1 MPLSTYI
8 FDAPAHAHLTPYL
21 AALHGTCI
29 THDHLIDVFLPP
41 LNNDKLLAWWKSK
54 IADTNLVIILLLNE
68 SEPGTRARGHEL
80 VGAALLRIP
89 EAQTSP
95 FRAIVDNILVLP
107 RFRRQGGARTLI
119 QALQSQALCMS
130 RPMLVSFF
138 LFFILCSVPF
148 PRAELLRDFPG
159 LIVFS
164 ADTLCRNQTKTAG
177 TEAGSVGEQ
186 VLKHFGFKE
195 VGRIPNYAIS
205 PADHTKRDQTILCK
219 DLLTS

>member
-8 FDAPAHAHLTPYL
+8 FDAPAHTHLTPYL

-29 THDHLIDVFLPP
+29 THDHLIDAFLPP
-41 LNNDKLLAWWKSK
+41 LNNDKLLGWWKSK
-54 IADTNLVIILLLNE
+54 IADANLVIIILLNE
-68 SEPGTRARGHEL
+68 SEPGTRAKGHEL

-89 EAQTSP
+89 EAETSP
-95 FRAIVDNILVLP
+95 FRAVVDNILVLP

-119 QALQSQALCMS
+119 DALQSQAIVLGKN
-130 RPMLVSFF
+130 MLT
-138 LFFILCSVPF
+138 
-148 PRAELLRDFPG
+148 AEAE
-159 LIVFS
+159 S
-164 ADTLCRNQTKTAG
+164 
-177 TEAGSVGEQ
+177 GSVGEQ
-186 VLKHFGFKE
+186 VLKNFGFRE